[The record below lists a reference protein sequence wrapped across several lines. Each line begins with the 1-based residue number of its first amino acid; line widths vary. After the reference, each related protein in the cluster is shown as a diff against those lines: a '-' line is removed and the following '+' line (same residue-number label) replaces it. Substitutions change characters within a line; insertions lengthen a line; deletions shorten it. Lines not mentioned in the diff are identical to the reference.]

1 MSDKVG
7 NPPRQE
13 ERNKKMMIRPEH
25 YYEDRKN
32 TLKPKVVVVE
42 LFNNVFIQRIIKKEE
57 VKDSIVWIPNNN
69 D

>member
-1 MSDKVG
+1 
-7 NPPRQE
+7 
-13 ERNKKMMIRPEH
+13 MMIRPEH

-42 LFNNVFIQRIIKKEE
+42 LFNNVFIQRIVKKEE